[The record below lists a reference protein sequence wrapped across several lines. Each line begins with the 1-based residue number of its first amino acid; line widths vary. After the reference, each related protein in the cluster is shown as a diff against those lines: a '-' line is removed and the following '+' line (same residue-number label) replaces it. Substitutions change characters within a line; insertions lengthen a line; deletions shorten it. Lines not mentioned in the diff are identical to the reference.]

1 MRDGPGKDSKRLIKN
16 NYQKYMKKIILSFLT
31 SLLFLAASAQATYNS
46 PESIEFDY
54 AHNRWLIANN
64 SANNI
69 LARNSATG
77 ALTVFT
83 TCSGGP
89 HGIEIVNDTLY
100 VCAGGNIKL
109 FNLNTAAV
117 IGTIATGGTFLN
129 GITHDNTYLY
139 ATDFSAKKI
148 YRINIA
154 TRAFSIY
161 VTGLTKSP
169 NGIIYDQ
176 PNNRCVFVNWGTSAP
191 IMALDVTTG
200 ATSTITTTTLSNCDG
215 ITKDAAGNYY
225 VSSWGLN
232 GISRFNN
239 TFTGGPTTVVTG
251 LNSPADIFYN
261 TLTDT
266 LGVPNSGTSGT
277 SIYTNKT
284 SYHYFGSATGVTE
297 LTSAPGKLNL
307 SVNPNPVVKAA
318 EINYELSEKSRVL
331 IELFDVNGK
340 LVKTIVNEDQGKGA
354 QTTFFSKSG
363 LSAGTYLLKIE
374 TDSYLETK
382 RIIISE

>member
-1 MRDGPGKDSKRLIKN
+1 
-16 NYQKYMKKIILSFLT
+16 MKKNLLALSV
-31 SLLFLAASAQATYNS
+31 LLVSAVAGIAQSYNS

-69 LARNSATG
+69 LQRNSTTG
-77 ALTVFT
+77 ALTLFAN
-83 TCSGGP
+83 CSGGP

-109 FNLNTAAV
+109 FNVNTAASL
-117 IGTIATGGTFLN
+117 GTISMGGTFLN
-129 GITHDNTYLY
+129 GLTHDNNYLY

-148 YRINIA
+148 YRVNIA
-154 TRAFSIY
+154 TRAFSIF
-161 VTGLTKSP
+161 VTGLIKSP

-191 IMALDVTTG
+191 IMAFDVTTG
-200 ATSTITTTTLSNCDG
+200 TVSTITTTTLGNCDG
-215 ITKDAAGNYY
+215 IAKDGAGNYY
-225 VSSWGLN
+225 VSSWNLN

-277 SIYTNKT
+277 SPYTNTT
-284 SYHYFGSATGVTE
+284 SYHYFGSTTGINEEVE
-297 LTSAPGKLNL
+297 AGNFAL
-307 SVNPNPVVKAA
+307 SVNPNPVVKSA
-318 EINYELSEKSRVL
+318 EINYELKADEKVL
-331 IELFDVNGK
+331 IQLYDIKGT
-340 LVKTIVNEDQGKGA
+340 LVKTIADENQSKGR
-354 QTTFFSKSG
+354 QTTFFSKAN
-363 LSAGTYLLKIE
+363 LSAGTYLLVIK
-374 TDSYLETK
+374 TPTSAETK
-382 RIIISE
+382 KIMISE